1 MLKRQNFSLAAALGE
16 PMPKQALSSDFRKNA
31 ARADSDLAVFVGHV
45 LTEINAGLRT
55 WRDRLRTQKPSDEL
69 VTRGEISSESPLAW
83 WRPRRMIYRALAELN
98 DADARNLSDS
108 GRRLR
113 REALQHLG
121 RPGRVKTGEHG

>member
-1 MLKRQNFSLAAALGE
+1 
-16 PMPKQALSSDFRKNA
+16 MPKQALSSDFRKNA
-31 ARADSDLAVFVGHV
+31 ARADSDLAIFVGNV
-45 LTEINAGLRT
+45 LAKIKAWLRAGRERVRT
-55 WRDRLRTQKPSDEL
+55 RKPLDEF

-113 REALQHLG
+113 REALQHVG
-121 RPGRVKTGEHG
+121 RSGWVKTGERG